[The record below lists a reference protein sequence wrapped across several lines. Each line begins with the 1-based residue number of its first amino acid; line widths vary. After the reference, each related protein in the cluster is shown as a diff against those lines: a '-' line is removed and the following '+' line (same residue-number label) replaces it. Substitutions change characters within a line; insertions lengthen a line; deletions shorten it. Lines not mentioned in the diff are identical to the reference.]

1 MPTSLEDVFKH
12 AWDEW
17 NRGDY
22 NKLGERFDVNI
33 IMKKLD
39 DPGSVV
45 GIGNALV
52 YLNENQKLKKPQF
65 TPDKVDKPIIW
76 ANETVGQISGTA
88 RYLDKQ
94 GDPKGP
100 TPVRFTFTFTR
111 ASDKEEWLIINLF
124 QARSQ

>member
-45 GIGNALV
+45 GIGNAFV
-52 YLNENQKLKKPQF
+52 YLNENQKPKKPQF
-65 TPDKVDKPIIW
+65 TAGNVEKPITW
-76 ANETVGQISGTA
+76 ANGTVAQISGTA
-88 RYLDKQ
+88 KYLDKQ
-94 GDPKGP
+94 GDPKA

-111 ASDKEEWLIINLF
+111 ASEKEEWLIINLF
-124 QARSQ
+124 QARSE